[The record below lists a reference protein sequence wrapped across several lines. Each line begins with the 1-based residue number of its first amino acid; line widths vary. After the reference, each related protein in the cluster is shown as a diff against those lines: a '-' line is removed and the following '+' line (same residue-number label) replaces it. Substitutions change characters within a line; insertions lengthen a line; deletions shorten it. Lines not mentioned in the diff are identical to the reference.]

1 MDALN
6 IIVLFINICGY
17 IFWLGLFAN
26 VIYWVLPNK
35 FKSTKTER
43 ISEIGWKVIWASFFL
58 WISFLIISAMMVI
71 ENNT

>member
-6 IIVLFINICGY
+6 IIILFINICGY

-35 FKSTKTER
+35 FKSCTDEKEFKSLLCTWDGP
-43 ISEIGWKVIWASFFL
+43 SCSCLCCKL
-58 WISFLIISAMMVI
+58 CKLNYM
-71 ENNT
+71 